1 MSPAIQTLGVVPRL
15 FPDIVAGRKTS
26 TIRWREGPIVPGLLR
41 YVCDENPALTTI
53 VLVTRVT
60 SMPLRAAAGWLGRAE
75 DWPDAVM
82 LEGMREHYPAITLD
96 DAVEIVE
103 HLTPHESEAR
113 RHGPTGL
120 P

>member
-1 MSPAIQTLGVVPRL
+1 MQTLGVVPRL
-15 FPDIVAGRKTS
+15 FPDIVGGRKTS

-41 YVCDENPALTTI
+41 YVCDGDPALTTI

-60 SMPLRAAAGWLGRAE
+60 AMPLRAAASHLGRAE

-82 LEGMREHYPAITLD
+82 LEGMREHYPDISLD
-96 DAVEIVE
+96 DMVEIVE
-103 HLTPHESEAR
+103 HLSPQETAR
-113 RHGPTGL
+113 QHSPAAV